1 MTERSERQAQERKDW
16 IAEAIGYLFMI
27 GAVDEGDI
35 FYSGTLY
42 SSTAYDLAESLWY
55 HARDE
60 GGELMYSP
68 KEAVDEEM
76 TYWGD

>member
-16 IAEAIGYLFMI
+16 IAEAVGYLFSI
-27 GAVDEGDI
+27 EAVDEGEI
-35 FYSGTLY
+35 LYSG
-42 SSTAYDLAESLWY
+42 TAYDLAESLWY
-55 HARDE
+55 YVRDE
-60 GGELMYSP
+60 GGEMMYTP